1 MALPKWVAWQPILFY
16 KIFKMTQNTIGP
28 LTKAKAMHF
37 SFEIAFYILK
47 QDGKQGIQTSVPI
60 LLSK

>member
-1 MALPKWVAWQPILFY
+1 
-16 KIFKMTQNTIGP
+16 MTQNTIGP